1 MNVLNTAVSK
11 SSNIVKWGRRPNY
24 LGIIFGLMALLISL
38 LPSLLPRPWTIQG
51 FVSGL
56 SIALG
61 YALGI
66 LVSFLYRWFLLKE
79 VPKNA
84 KVISWRVL
92 LVAAPIMIAASLL
105 LGRGWQNQVR
115 SLLGLEGINLQY
127 TLLATLLTILFFT
140 LFFYIGRAVRWLAQS
155 LNHLFAKKIPVRLS
169 VVMAFTVSVIIVYMI
184 VSGVLVT
191 NFFKIA
197 DSSFSSRDSRTP
209 DGAVQPTSA
218 SRSGSPESLI
228 SWDKLGF
235 QGRGFVGQGP
245 TVNKLAAFNKAPAKE
260 PIRLYAGMV
269 SAENE
274 QERADLVVA
283 ELQRTKAFDR
293 KILVIA
299 SATGTGWVDPTAA
312 DSLEY
317 MYNGDSAI
325 VSQQYSYLPSWMSFL
340 VDKERARETS
350 RVLYDTVIEAVD
362 EIPKENRPKV
372 VAYGLSLG
380 SFGGQ
385 ASFSGVNDIRR
396 SVDGALFSG
405 TPNDT
410 ELWRTITANRDEGSP
425 EWQPVYKGERAA
437 SFASSRKDIVAVPP
451 PEKRTRI
458 LYLQHAN
465 DPVVW
470 FSFDLALHKPDWLK
484 EPRGENV
491 SPDTRWY
498 PIVTF
503 LQIGLDQAIA
513 GSAPVGQGHYYTN
526 TTPHAWAAVAPVD
539 GWSVEKSDAVQAILD
554 TKYGLSDDAQ

>member
-1 MNVLNTAVSK
+1 MKLLR
-11 SSNIVKWGRRPNY
+11 WQPNY
-24 LGIIFGLMALLISL
+24 LGIIFALVALVISL

-61 YALGI
+61 YGLGI
-66 LVSFLYRWFLLKE
+66 LASFLYRWFLLKE
-79 VPKNA
+79 VSKNA
-84 KVISWRVL
+84 KRISWRVL
-92 LVAAPIMIAASLL
+92 IAVAPLLIATSLL
-105 LGRGWQNQVR
+105 LGRSWQNQVR
-115 SLLGLEGINLQY
+115 SLLDLEGINLQY
-127 TLLATLLTILFFT
+127 TLLASLVTILFFS

-155 LNHLFAKKIPVRLS
+155 LGHLFAKKVPVRLS
-169 VVMAFTVSVIIVYMI
+169 VVMAFTISSTIVYMI

-197 DSSFSSRDSRTP
+197 DASFSSRNNMTP
-209 DGAVQPTSA
+209 DGALQPTSA
-218 SRSGSPESLI
+218 SRSGSPASII
-228 SWDKLGF
+228 SWDELGF

-245 TVNKLAAFNKAPAKE
+245 TAAELTNFNKTPAKE
-260 PIRLYAGMV
+260 PIRLYAGMT
-269 SAENE
+269 SAETE
-274 QERADLVVA
+274 QQRADLVVA
-283 ELQRTKAFDR
+283 ELKRTGAFSR
-293 KILVIA
+293 KVLVIA
-299 SATGTGWVDPTAA
+299 SATGSGWVDPTAT

-340 VDKERARETS
+340 VDQERARETS

-362 EIPKENRPKV
+362 EVPKVNRPKV
-372 VAYGLSLG
+372 IVYGLSLG

-396 SVDGALFSG
+396 SVDGALFTG

-410 ELWRTITANRDEGSP
+410 ELWRTITANRNTGSP
-425 EWQPVYKGERAA
+425 QWQPRYKDGQAV
-437 SFASSRKDIVAVPP
+437 SFASTREDIVAIPP
-451 PEKRTRI
+451 PKKGVRL

-465 DPVVW
+465 DPVTW

-484 EPRGENV
+484 ERRGGNV

-513 GSAPVGQGHYYTN
+513 GSAPVGQGHYYTD
-526 TTPHAWAAVAPVD
+526 TTAHAWAAVAPIEN
-539 GWSVEKSDAVQAILD
+539 WTAEKSDAVQSLVNK
-554 TKYGLSDDAQ
+554 KYDLK